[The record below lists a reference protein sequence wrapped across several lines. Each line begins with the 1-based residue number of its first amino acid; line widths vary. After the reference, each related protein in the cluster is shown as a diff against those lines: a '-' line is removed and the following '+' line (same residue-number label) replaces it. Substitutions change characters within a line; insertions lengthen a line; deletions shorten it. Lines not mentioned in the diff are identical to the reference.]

1 MAEIA
6 TWMCWGVVIVTW
18 IAGAVY
24 RSAHLAWGRHGPGG
38 GMLWRL
44 GSVVAAVLVYR
55 PPGMT

>member
-24 RSAHLAWGRHGPGG
+24 GARTSRGG
-38 GMLWRL
+38 ATAPVAECSG
-44 GSVVAAVLVYR
+44 GSDRVVAAVLVYR